1 MLVLLPYVTDENR
14 NTERLSILPQ
24 VTQLIRAELRTG
36 PVLSNLESRC
46 CDDPEGVAETRGPML
61 SQARARAHTHTHTC
75 MWPSPLRLQKSEGT
89 RGQPGEAKGQPR
101 SIRRRG
107 HTSQEAGEFPS
118 LVSLSQ
124 TLHSSP
130 WTQELTVQ

>member
-46 CDDPEGVAETRGPML
+46 CDDPEGAAETRRPML
-61 SQARARAHTHTHTC
+61 SQAHAHTQAHVHVVFTFVAT
-75 MWPSPLRLQKSEGT
+75 EV
-89 RGQPGEAKGQPR
+89 RGNKRATGEAKGEPR
-101 SIRRRG
+101 STRRRG
-107 HTSQEAGEFPS
+107 HTSQEAKE
-118 LVSLSQ
+118 SLS
-124 TLHSSP
+124 
-130 WTQELTVQ
+130 W

>member
-46 CDDPEGVAETRGPML
+46 CDDPEGVAETRWPML
-61 SQARARAHTHTHTC
+61 SQAHTRTRACAQGLHSEATEVRGNQRAT
-75 MWPSPLRLQKSEGT
+75 R
-89 RGQPGEAKGQPR
+89 RGQRRAEVSKEERPHFPGGRGIPFPGESVSNP
-101 SIRRRG
+101 
-107 HTSQEAGEFPS
+107 TFLS
-118 LVSLSQ
+118 LDPGTDCPV
-124 TLHSSP
+124 P
-130 WTQELTVQ
+130 N